1 MNAKRL
7 GGMFALVVWVGT
19 STVWAQDG
27 TGDATS
33 DAQAAQTQDYR
44 DKAAR
49 GLFEAGSVA
58 FEEGRYE
65 EALGHFKQAY
75 ELSPNRHLLLYNIGS
90 SFDRLRKDREAL
102 ENFEKYLQLNPTA
115 QNRAAVEARVK
126 VLRDAVEREDRAAA
140 ERKRQEDEATE
151 RAAQDQ
157 AASEPDVGSP
167 SPEPEKASG
176 LSPLYTYVGIGVT
189 AALGGVTVWSYL
201 NTKDWQDTY
210 NAYEGQRAN
219 EANFTDSKNAYDKGT
234 KAEQR
239 TMILLGTTATIGV
252 ATAVLAT
259 FFTDWNGGTASDTRT
274 TAWVRQDG
282 AGMELHHAF

>member
-7 GGMFALVVWVGT
+7 GGMFALVFCVGT
-19 STVWAQDG
+19 STVCWAQDV
-27 TGDATS
+27 TEETPS

-102 ENFEKYLQLNPTA
+102 ENFERYLQLNPTA

-126 VLRDAVEREDRAAA
+126 VLRDAVDREDRAAA
-140 ERKRQEDEATE
+140 DRKRQEDEAAQ
-151 RAAQDQ
+151 RAAAADQ
-157 AASEPDVGSP
+157 ANRDAVPAPVAEQ
-167 SPEPEKASG
+167 EKKG

-210 NAYEGQRAN
+210 DAYKGQKASEKN
-219 EANFTDSKNAYDKGT
+219 YTDSKNAYDKGT

-239 TMILLGTTATIGV
+239 TMILMGTTATVGV
-252 ATAVLAT
+252 ATAVIAAL
-259 FFTDWNGGTASDTRT
+259 FTDWKGDRAPDTQT
-274 TAWVRQDG
+274 SAWLNKDG
-282 AGMELHHAF
+282 AGMELRHAF